1 MHHYVTRAYLEGMR
15 APGESRLW
23 VYERNSDRVFRNV
36 PKNLASRRAYYTVS
50 RKDGVEEDK
59 LEKLLGTEVEG
70 PGIAAIRRLSRESKQ
85 LHWEERIQATA
96 LIAFQELRV
105 PYMREQL
112 ARMMKGLIKG
122 FMDSAIGVPG
132 MLEEDLNKLQREGK
146 ASEAVTAEDLRK
158 VVREGGI
165 DIVMKP
171 EASLM
176 AMGHAVKTLMM
187 TYAELKWEVLIARE
201 GEFVTSDCPVCRQY
215 PDSGNG
221 PVGLVNP
228 DLNVYF
234 PITHDRALRLRH
246 DHRKIEFFARLMG
259 LGRQHEAIR
268 LRERTPE
275 TSFRFIGGSEVSAIN
290 SLLIQRA
297 QRWVYSPS
305 ENPGIQ
311 KEFRG
316 ECVNVRMEVESQ
328 PGEQELKWLNMIR

>member
-1 MHHYVTRAYLEGMR
+1 MLT
-15 APGESRLW
+15 PGESRLW

-36 PKNLASRRAYYTVS
+36 PKNLACKRAYYTVS
-50 RKDGVEEDK
+50 RKDGVEEDQ
-59 LEKLLGTEVEG
+59 LEKLFGAEVEG
-70 PGIAAIRRLSRESKQ
+70 PGIAVIRRLSRESKQ
-85 LHWEERIQATA
+85 LHWEERMQATA

-112 ARMMKGLIKG
+112 ARMMKGLLKG
-122 FMDSAIGVPG
+122 FMNSAIGVPG
-132 MLEEDLNKLQREGK
+132 MLEKDINKLQCEGK
-146 ASEAVTAEDLRK
+146 VSDAITAEDLRK

-176 AMGHAVKTLMM
+176 AMGHAVKTLMT

-201 GEFVTSDCPVCRQY
+201 GEFVTSDCPVCRDY
-215 PDSGNG
+215 PISGNG
-221 PVGLVNP
+221 PVGLANP

-234 PITHDRALRLRH
+234 PITHVRTLRLHH
-246 DHRKIEFFARLMG
+246 DRPKIERLARLMG
-259 LGRQHEAIR
+259 FGREREAIR

-275 TSFRFIGGSEVSAIN
+275 IAFRFIGGKEVSAIN

-316 ECVNVRMEVESQ
+316 ECVNLKMEVESQ
-328 PGEQELKWLNMIR
+328 LGEQEIKGLNTIR